1 VLMEVDE
8 EWQTEKRYLPKATS
22 QPASTRS

>member
-1 VLMEVDE
+1 LATAVLMETDD

-22 QPASTRS
+22 